1 MSTTNELTQAVST
14 VHVHVH
20 GIGVCKQW
28 NGLLD

>member
-1 MSTTNELTQAVST
+1 MSTTDELTQAVST
-14 VHVHVH
+14 VHVH